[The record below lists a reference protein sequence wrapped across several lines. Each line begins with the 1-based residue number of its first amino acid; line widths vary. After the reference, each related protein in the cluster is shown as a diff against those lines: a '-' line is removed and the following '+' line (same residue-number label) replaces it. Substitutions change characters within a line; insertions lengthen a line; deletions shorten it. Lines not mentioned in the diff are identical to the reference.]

1 MLKINDSALKRGYVQ
16 KAFFLILTIHEGS
29 NEMFLKFRQ
38 KQRGFT
44 LIELMIVIA
53 IIGILAAM
61 AVPMYQA
68 YQARGWMAT
77 VRSDTKNLHTAVQAW
92 IAENLGGSPPV
103 ISVTGPGEIPQYPP
117 ARVSAL
123 VTVVVNSAGDV
134 IGSYDSSLLQG
145 TYTITADGA
154 VVDSLHR

>member
-1 MLKINDSALKRGYVQ
+1 MLR
-16 KAFFLILTIHEGS
+16 
-29 NEMFLKFRQ
+29 KFQ
-38 KQRGFT
+38 QREKGFT

-53 IIGILAAM
+53 IIGIIAAI
-61 AVPMYQA
+61 AIPQYQA

-92 IAENLGGSPPV
+92 IAENLGASPPTG
-103 ISVTGPGEIPQYPP
+103 SWGPGPVSIAEYPP

-123 VTVVVNSAGDV
+123 VTVVVSSAGDV
-134 IGSYDSSLLQG
+134 SGSYASGLIQG

-154 VVDSLHR
+154 VIDSLHR

>member
-1 MLKINDSALKRGYVQ
+1 
-16 KAFFLILTIHEGS
+16 
-29 NEMFLKFRQ
+29 MFLKFRQ

-61 AVPMYQA
+61 ALPMYQA

-92 IAENLGGSPPV
+92 IAENLGGSPPQ
-103 ISVTGPGEIPQYPP
+103 ISVTGPAQIPQYPP
-117 ARVSAL
+117 ARVSTL

-134 IGSYDSSLLQG
+134 IGSYESSLLQG

-154 VVDSLHR
+154 VIDTLHR